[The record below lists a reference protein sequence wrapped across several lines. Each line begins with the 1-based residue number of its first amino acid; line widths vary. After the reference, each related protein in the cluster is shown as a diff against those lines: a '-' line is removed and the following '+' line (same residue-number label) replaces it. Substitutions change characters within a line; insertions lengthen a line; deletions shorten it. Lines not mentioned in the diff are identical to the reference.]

1 MNQLD
6 GRRKESLEPSWF
18 FSMKWSSSELL
29 RLQLKTSAPRANPS
43 SCHCPDTMNNYW
55 ELFWIKGGAFSFVPV
70 SRVAWFGKS
79 FHGTTST
86 PSWSS
91 VCIFKSQ
98 LSTYPDLSPGKTG
111 FASTSVY
118 QLRKKQNAL
127 LLDFFFLSL
136 TAKCQPCKHF
146 FNASNQS
153 THRGVPAT
161 PSRAE
166 RNMTFR
172 NHSWYIHPPR
182 QLNILCSIHWSNI
195 FSLKQAIQPLADL
208 CKMSF
213 LSSLWLVLLSYF
225 LSFKK

>member
-18 FSMKWSSSELL
+18 CSMKWSSSELL

-55 ELFWIKGGAFSFVPV
+55 ELFWIKSGEFSFVPV

-98 LSTYPDLSPGKTG
+98 QRTDPDLSPGKTG

-118 QLRKKQNAL
+118 QLRKKRNAL
-127 LLDFFFLSL
+127 LLDFFFFISYCKMPTLQAFLQCKQSKHPSGSASYPKQSREKHDIQKSL
-136 TAKCQPCKHF
+136 VIHPPSQATKYFMFHTLIKHF
-146 FNASNQS
+146 FFKASY
-153 THRGVPAT
+153 PA
-161 PSRAE
+161 PCWFVQNVISE
-166 RNMTFR
+166 L
-172 NHSWYIHPPR
+172 SVVG
-182 QLNILCSIHWSNI
+182 S
-195 FSLKQAIQPLADL
+195 
-208 CKMSF
+208 SF
-213 LSSLWLVLLSYF
+213 I
-225 LSFKK
+225 LSFF